1 MLAFRLPGVL
11 YASLFYRGNPEDTP
25 ADFRFG
31 DASEASGIEV
41 LLLFC
46 EMRKC
51 LPESVAFC
59 AVEKSVLISL

>member
-11 YASLFYRGNPEDTP
+11 YASLFYRGKPEDTP

-31 DASEASGIEV
+31 DANEAIGIEV

-46 EMRKC
+46 EMR
-51 LPESVAFC
+51 
-59 AVEKSVLISL
+59 